1 MAKIDAIDPNAT
13 SGSISCC
20 SGEAGFDPYQ
30 TTRLSRY
37 DAASGLGTNMKRR
50 EFLSGLGG
58 AAAWPIAVRAQQP
71 ALPVVM
77 LISGQGPEGEA
88 QSGPAYINGLNETG
102 YIVDRNVTLEQHWL
116 AGDYDQMKA
125 LIADAVRRNVA
136 VITTPGLTPAAVAA
150 KAMTATIP
158 IVFGVAADP
167 VALGIV
173 SSLSRPGGNA
183 TGINFFAREL
193 VGKRLRLL
201 HDLLPKAAHVAVLVN
216 QANTSIAATT
226 VADANQAASAMGL
239 QIESASATTS
249 EEIAAVFA
257 GFARERPD
265 AVLLAPDAFFAS
277 RVSQIVTLAAGSQL
291 PLAYSDIRYVKSGG
305 LMSYGTDILDMF
317 RQCGIYTGRILKGEK
332 PSDLPV
338 LQPTKFQFAINM
350 QTARSLGIDV
360 PNGMLSIADEVI
372 E

>member
-1 MAKIDAIDPNAT
+1 
-13 SGSISCC
+13 
-20 SGEAGFDPYQ
+20 
-30 TTRLSRY
+30 
-37 DAASGLGTNMKRR
+37 MKRR
-50 EFLSGLGG
+50 EFIGFVGG
-58 AAAWPIAVRAQQP
+58 AATWPIAVRAQP
-71 ALPVVM
+71 AALPVVT
-77 LISGQGPEGEA
+77 LINGQGPEGAA
-88 QSGPAYINGLNETG
+88 QSGPAYIKGLNETG
-102 YIVDRNVTLEQHWL
+102 YVVDRNVTLEQHWL

-136 VITTPGLTPAAVAA
+136 VITTPGLTPAAIEA
-150 KAMTATIP
+150 KAATTTIP

-173 SSLSRPGGNA
+173 ASLSRPGGNA
-183 TGINFFAREL
+183 TGFNFFAREL

-201 HDLLPKAAHVAVLVN
+201 HDLLPKAARVAVLVN
-216 QANTSIAATT
+216 QANTSIAAIT
-226 VADANQAASAMGL
+226 VAEANRAASAMGL
-239 QIESASATTS
+239 QIEAARAATA
-249 EEIAAVFA
+249 EEIDTVFA
-257 GFARERPD
+257 GFARDRPD
-265 AVLLAPDAFFAS
+265 AVLVAPDAFFAS
-277 RVSQIVTLAAGSQL
+277 RVSQIVALAAASKL

-317 RQCGIYTGRILKGEK
+317 RQCGVYTGRILKGEK

-360 PNGMLSIADEVI
+360 PTGMLSIADEVI